1 MTISTTSSS
10 AIFLGNDVTNPFTFG
25 FVCDSAST
33 FSAIYTNASGVST
46 LLSPSQY
53 TLTLNAPAV
62 GSLHSVGG
70 TILYPK
76 TGSPLATGTSLT
88 VTRTVPLAQLTSIS
102 NQGDFA
108 PTVIEQAMDT
118 LCLEIQQISARTGA
132 NRGTWISGAVY
143 NFGDIVQ
150 DGANGTN
157 TGNYYTCVIANTS
170 GTWATD
176 LAAGDWVLSFDLQQA
191 NTDATSAAASAAT
204 ATAQAVIATAQAVI
218 ATSQATISTAEAVIA
233 TTQATTA
240 TGAASTATTQAG
252 IATTAA
258 ATAAAYSTALTATSA
273 TSLTIGLG
281 AKTFTTQ
288 ASKGF
293 VANQFFS
300 AISSA
305 NNANYMHGTITSYS
319 GTSLVVNVTDIGGS
333 GAHTDWTLS
342 VSGSQG
348 PIGTSTPITVNP
360 ETTNTSISAG
370 QSGQIFT
377 NEGSSGTVTYTLP
390 VASAGLDFT
399 ISSVAAHI
407 IAVTA
412 NTGAT
417 IRNGGSVSSSAG
429 TFTSDGTTGPVI
441 RVTAMNSTQ
450 WIATHITGQWTV
462 T

>member
-1 MTISTTSSS
+1 MS
-10 AIFLGNDVTNPFTFG
+10 
-25 FVCDSAST
+25 
-33 FSAIYTNASGVST
+33 
-46 LLSPSQY
+46 
-53 TLTLNAPAV
+53 
-62 GSLHSVGG
+62 
-70 TILYPK
+70 
-76 TGSPLATGTSLT
+76 
-88 VTRTVPLAQLTSIS
+88 QLTSVS

-132 NRGTWISGAVY
+132 NRGTWVSGAVY

-176 LAAGDWVLSFDLQQA
+176 LAAGDWILSFDLQQVNA
-191 NTDATSAAASAAT
+191 DATSAASSAAT
-204 ATAQAVIATAQAVI
+204 ATAQAVISTAQAVI
-218 ATSQATISTAEAVIA
+218 STSQATISTAEAVIS
-233 TTQATTA
+233 TTQATTS
-240 TGAASTATTQAG
+240 TNAASTATTQAG
-252 IATTAA
+252 IATAA
-258 ATAAAYSTALTATSA
+258 AAAAAAYSIALTATSA

-281 AKTFTTQ
+281 TKTFTTQ

-305 NNANYMHGTITSYS
+305 NNANYMHGTVTSYS

-348 PIGTSTPITVNP
+348 PTGTSTPITVNP

-390 VASAGLDFT
+390 VASAGLDF
-399 ISSVAAHI
+399 IVSSVAAHT
-407 IAVTA
+407 IAITA

-441 RVTAMNSTQ
+441 RLTAMNSTQ
-450 WIATHITGQWTV
+450 WIVTHITGQWTV

>member
-10 AIFLGNDVTNPFTFG
+10 AIFLGNDVTNPFSFS

-33 FSAIYTNASGVST
+33 FSAIYTDSSGVST

-53 TLTLNAPAV
+53 TLTLNAPSV

-76 TGSPLATGTSLT
+76 TGSPISTGTSLT
-88 VTRTVPLAQLTSIS
+88 VTRTVPLAQLVSVS
-102 NQGDFA
+102 NQGDFS

-132 NRGTWISGAVY
+132 NRGTWTSGTVY

-150 DGANGTN
+150 DGAAGAN

-176 LAAGDWVLSFDLQQA
+176 LAAGDWVLSFDLQQVNA
-191 NTDATSAAASAAT
+191 DAAAAAASAAT
-204 ATAQAVIATAQAVI
+204 ASTAASTATAEAVIATNEANTA
-218 ATSQATISTAEAVIA
+218 TAEAVIA

-240 TGAASTATTQAG
+240 TNAATTATTQAG
-252 IATTAA
+252 IAAAAA
-258 ATAAAYSTALTATSA
+258 ATAAAYSTALTATSS
-273 TSLTIGLG
+273 TSLAIGLG

-305 NNANYMHGTITSYS
+305 NNANYMHGAITSYS
-319 GTSLVVNVTDIGGS
+319 GTSLVVNVTDFGGS
-333 GAHTDWTLS
+333 GTHTDWTLS

-348 PIGTSTPITVNP
+348 AAGTSVPVTINP
-360 ETTNTSISAG
+360 ETTNTTILAG
-370 QSGQIFT
+370 QTGQTFT
-377 NEGSSGTVTYTLP
+377 NEGSAGTVIFTLP
-390 VASAGLDFT
+390 TATAGLDFM
-399 ISSVAAHI
+399 VAATDAHTI
-407 IAVTA
+407 TLTA
-412 NTGAT
+412 NTGDT
-417 IRNGGSVSSSAG
+417 IRNGGTVSSSAG
-429 TFTSDGTTGPVI
+429 SFSSDGTTGPI
-441 RVTAMNSTQ
+441 IKVTAMNATQ
-450 WIATHITGQWTV
+450 WLATHITGQWTV